1 MRRPQQPNPTE
12 VFSSTR
18 VRSAVELIGNTPLV
32 RLRSITRDLPPK
44 VEVYAKLE
52 YFNPGGSVKDRA
64 AWQMVR
70 DAIADGRLTDD
81 KTLIDSTSGN
91 TGVAYAMIG
100 AALGLSVSLVMP
112 ENVSQARKDIARA
125 YGTHIIFSDPMESSD
140 GAIRLVRQLVA
151 EDKASGANRYFYPN
165 QYANPGNPKAHYL
178 TTAPEIWEQTGGRV
192 THFVTGLGTSGT
204 IMGTGRRL
212 KAYNPDIQVIGAQP
226 TDSFHGL
233 EGWKHMESSIQPQIF
248 HPGELDD
255 MLYIDTDDG
264 WDMTERLAREE
275 GIFVGHSGGGS
286 LVAALEVASQLE
298 EGVVVTLFPD
308 HADRYTN

>member
-1 MRRPQQPNPTE
+1 MSHHDPAQPKPVTP
-12 VFSSTR
+12 SR
-18 VRSAVELIGNTPLV
+18 VQSAVELIGNTPLV
-32 RLRSITRDLPPK
+32 RIRSITRELPPN

-64 AWQMVR
+64 AWQMVQ
-70 DAIADGRLTDD
+70 DALADGRLTED

-100 AALGLSVSLVMP
+100 AALGLQVSLVMP

-151 EDKASGANRYFYPN
+151 DDQASGQHRYFYPN
-165 QYANPGNPKAHYL
+165 QYANPANPKAHYL
-178 TTAPEIWEQTGGRV
+178 TTGVEIWQQTQGRI

-212 KAYNPDIQVIGAQP
+212 KAYNPNIQVIGAQP
-226 TDSFHGL
+226 SDAFHGL
-233 EGWKHMESSIQPQIF
+233 EGWKHMDSSIKPAIYQPD
-248 HPGELDD
+248 ELDG
-255 MLYIDTDDG
+255 MLFIDTDDG

-286 LVAALEVASQLE
+286 LVAALDIAQQLE
-298 EGVVVTLFPD
+298 EGVIVTLFPD
-308 HADRYTN
+308 HADRY